1 MAQTGH
7 LGIGALIWGGDK
19 AVSCGSLRERFSCI
33 SSYDSP
39 NERRLVRLDQEMR
52 EFYLSSA
59 VSQSYHLISQQ
70 ANVSWTD
77 EFPLHRAVLNLIQ
90 KGNRVIEFSCGT
102 GYAADFICERG
113 ADYIG
118 LDLQVTRYISDKQKH
133 PDGQRRFIESSGYNV
148 PIRDGFADMA
158 VSFYALE
165 HMVWPVKYLDE
176 MLRVVKP
183 GGHVALLF
191 PDFIANP
198 FKIMP
203 SVRFGV
209 NPGGLRVKLR
219 RRQFLDLARSL
230 YERSILYRAMIIRL
244 RRDIYQHKLC
254 FMINTAPSCLVS
266 PWTSDTDA
274 VYFASEEEE
283 ATYLI
288 SKGCLIKMRSRDIRR
303 KDGASIDS
311 ATSGNALVVAE
322 VGR

>member
-1 MAQTGH
+1 MH
-7 LGIGALIWGGDK
+7 Y
-19 AVSCGSLRERFSCI
+19 SSLRERFSCI

-52 EFYLSSA
+52 DFYLNSS
-59 VSQSYHLISQQ
+59 VSQDYHLISQQ
-70 ANVSWTD
+70 ANESWTD
-77 EFPLHRAVLNLIQ
+77 KFPLHQGVLDLIQ
-90 KGNRVIEFSCGT
+90 EGNRVIEFSCGT

-113 ADYIG
+113 AEYIG
-118 LDLQVTRYISDKQKH
+118 FDLQVTRTRSDKQKN
-133 PDGQRRFIESSGYNV
+133 PDSRRRLVESSGYNV
-148 PIRDGFADMA
+148 PVQSGIADMA
-158 VSFYALE
+158 ISFYALE
-165 HMVWPVKYLDE
+165 HLVWPARYLDE

-198 FKIMP
+198 LKIMP

-230 YERSILYRAMIIRL
+230 YDRSILYRAMIIRL
-244 RRDIYQHKLC
+244 RRDIYHHKIC

-266 PWTSDTDA
+266 PWASDTDA
-274 VYFASEEEE
+274 IYFASEEEVS
-283 ATYLI
+283 TYFI
-288 SKGCLIKMRSRDIRR
+288 SRGCLIKMRSRDIRR
-303 KDGASIDS
+303 KDGTSMDS
-311 ATSGNALVVAE
+311 ETSGNALVVAE